1 MINLESIKAGLEAG
15 EFFLE
20 YLPTISLD
28 DGRCIGAEALVRW
41 RRSSGVVPPQEF
53 IPLIE
58 GTPISG
64 LVTYWVIETVAAEM
78 LEWLRVHPETQLSI
92 NVPPEILGRGGMEYA
107 AKKAGLFD
115 FISQLIVE
123 ITERGVPDM
132 MGVEAINNSWGMGL
146 RVALDDVSFASG
158 ANLAVLARSNFSILK
173 LDRSLISQINPDCPM
188 PEWLRGVAAL
198 RQTSKLVVIAE
209 GVETEQQL
217 EALRSANIQAGQ
229 GFYFSPPIPAGAFI
243 AYHGGQRGYAG

>member
-15 EFFLE
+15 ELFLE

-28 DGRCIGAEALVRW
+28 DRRCIGAEALVRW
-41 RRSSGVVPPQEF
+41 KRASGVVPPQEF

-58 GTPISG
+58 NTPISG

-78 LEWLRVHPETQLSI
+78 LEWLRTHPEAQLSI

-115 FISQLIVE
+115 HIRQLIVE
-123 ITERGVPDM
+123 ITERGVPDL

-173 LDRSLISQINPDCPM
+173 LDRSLIAQITPDCPM
-188 PEWLRGVAAL
+188 PEWLRGVSAL

-209 GVETEQQL
+209 GVETEQQF
-217 EALRSANIQAGQ
+217 ETLRSAGIQAAQ
-229 GFYFSPPIPAGAFI
+229 GFYFSPPITAEAFI
-243 AYHGGQRGYAG
+243 AYHSGQQGRAG

>member
-1 MINLESIKAGLEAG
+1 MINLETIKAGLEA
-15 EFFLE
+15 EELFLE
-20 YLPTISLD
+20 YLPTVLLD

-41 RRSSGVVPPQEF
+41 KRASGVVPPQEF

-64 LVTYWVIETVAAEM
+64 LVTYWVIETVAREM
-78 LEWLRVHPETQLSI
+78 LEWLRAHPEAQLSI

-115 FISQLIVE
+115 HISQLIVE
-123 ITERGVPDM
+123 ITERGVPDL

-173 LDRSLISQINPDCPM
+173 LDRSLIAQITPDCPM
-188 PEWLRGVAAL
+188 PEWLRGVSAL

-209 GVETEQQL
+209 GVETEQQF
-217 EALRSANIQAGQ
+217 ETLRSAGIQAAQ
-229 GFYFSPPIPAGAFI
+229 GFYFSPPITAGAFI
-243 AYHGGQRGYAG
+243 AYHSGQQGRAC